1 MSQLTEKQQTI
12 INNIT
17 NEFLKIN
24 TENLMPKG
32 SLVDVS
38 PFLQQIDMDKIRRK
52 EIEIQNSINQKI
64 ILDNIERDA
73 KRLNDDLAHAKIL
86 AILEKYSI
94 RLIAE
99 KDLHKVGSCASYDTL
114 HIHYEFDSN
123 TVWFKSQ
130 IEPIGEIS
138 TTHYYRLSSAGKFSS
153 IEEVVKTETFKDKI
167 ISFIKSI
174 NN

>member
-1 MSQLTEKQQTI
+1 MNQLTENQQTI

-24 TENLMPKG
+24 TENLLPKG

-38 PFLQQIDMDKIRRK
+38 PFLQQINMDKIRRK
-52 EIEIQNSINQKI
+52 EIEIQNDINRKI
-64 ILDNIERDA
+64 NLDNIERDA

-99 KDLHKVGSCASYDTL
+99 KDVHKINASASYNTL
-114 HIHYEFDSN
+114 HINFDFDAT

-130 IEPIGEIS
+130 IESIGEINPS
-138 TTHYYRLSSAGKFSS
+138 YSYRLGGARCST
-153 IEEVVKTETFKDKI
+153 IEEVVKTNTFKDKI
-167 ISFIKSI
+167 VEFIKEI
-174 NN
+174 NQ

>member
-1 MSQLTEKQQTI
+1 MNQLTEKQQTI

-17 NEFLKIN
+17 SEFLKIN
-24 TENLMPKG
+24 TEYLVPKG

-38 PFLQQIDMDKIRRK
+38 PFLQQINMDKIRRK

-86 AILEKYSI
+86 AVLEKYSI

-99 KDLHKVGSCASYDTL
+99 KDVHKVGSSANYDTL

-138 TTHYYRLSSAGKFSS
+138 TTYYYRLLSAGKFST
-153 IEEVVKTETFKDKI
+153 IEEVVKTDTFKDKI

-174 NN
+174 NQ